1 VRLSIHPQTCGAK
14 KLGIRLVGNESWMT
28 PWHGVAVESKKG
40 YVLLKRSEAEA
51 LGAKLI
57 YAADGRDSHYQ
68 LMAEV

>member
-1 VRLSIHPQTCGAK
+1 
-14 KLGIRLVGNESWMT
+14 MT